1 MTDAIVDI
9 SLSWE
14 CNTLLDFLFLLIN
27 FISLL
32 NNHIVTD
39 FAKFK
44 GRDTKNAS
52 LNQVFQDTKMIHYGF
67 VMWLGVKW
75 NLSSAMEL
83 GAPHYTVTID
93 LDSHIDSNQLL
104 YSNVAELEI
113 IDRVMR
119 NPLYKLTSYRL
130 AMSPAIL
137 YFVTT
142 KSLAMVNSS
151 LSDSESDIFRVLD
164 LKTHKIISCKTFGI
178 LFLMAVK

>member
-1 MTDAIVDI
+1 MADAIVDI

-67 VMWLGVKW
+67 VMWL
-75 NLSSAMEL
+75 E
-83 GAPHYTVTID
+83 
-93 LDSHIDSNQLL
+93 
-104 YSNVAELEI
+104 
-113 IDRVMR
+113 
-119 NPLYKLTSYRL
+119 
-130 AMSPAIL
+130 
-137 YFVTT
+137 
-142 KSLAMVNSS
+142 VN
-151 LSDSESDIFRVLD
+151 
-164 LKTHKIISCKTFGI
+164 
-178 LFLMAVK
+178 